1 MTMRMAPCM
10 MVGLFIALIACLT
23 TTTYAATSTTTKM
36 MTTSKGMPASTSG
49 AYEGAAPMVL
59 IIAIQML
66 CGTM

>member
-1 MTMRMAPCM
+1 M

-23 TTTYAATSTTTKM
+23 TTTYAATTTTKM
-36 MTTSKGMPASTSG
+36 MTTSKVPQSASTSG